1 MTMNP
6 SLDVQD
12 AAGEV
17 PAAGDPAAQDL
28 AATTA
33 GSLPAVPADAAGEA
47 ASPDAT
53 PSGRHAVADDD
64 PTGAAVPTDETVE
77 AAPDTVEVLAAAV
90 ARLGEA
96 VEEGRR
102 TQEAQ
107 RAMLEKLHEERQELR
122 EAEQRRLRDPVVREL
137 IQLSDTC
144 LRNGRQWLGRTD
156 VSTETAQAVSG
167 VLLDTVDDIRLTLER
182 QGVESFA
189 PAADERFDRAACKAV
204 GVQPTTDPVRDGLVV
219 EVRKPG
225 YRMGERVVR
234 FSEVVVWRLT
244 PGVG

>member
-1 MTMNP
+1 MNP
-6 SLDVQD
+6 SLDAQD
-12 AAGEV
+12 VAGNV
-17 PAAGDPAAQDL
+17 PAAGGPTAEDLATTTTGALLADEADGDPDGDAVPAA
-28 AATTA
+28 A
-33 GSLPAVPADAAGEA
+33 SEPADAASSA
-47 ASPDAT
+47 
-53 PSGRHAVADDD
+53 
-64 PTGAAVPTDETVE
+64 
-77 AAPDTVEVLAAAV
+77 VEVLAAAV
-90 ARLGEA
+90 ARLEDA
-96 VEEGRR
+96 LEDSRR
-102 TQEAQ
+102 TQEHQ

-122 EAEQRRLRDPVVREL
+122 EAEQRRLRDPIVREL

-156 VSTETAQAVSG
+156 VSIETIEAVSG
-167 VLLDTVDDIRLTLER
+167 VLRDTADDIRLTLER
-182 QGVESFA
+182 QGVEAFA

-244 PGVG
+244 PDGSPPVLG